1 MIYSRN
7 VQYFC
12 CISCWVECA
21 TFLNRFIS
29 SISSSDLIYY
39 CWRRAFF
46 PSRSAEVGMWTSLL
60 IIFLKRWGTRKRK
73 IFLPFPK
80 WCLCVLNVISSYMKC
95 LNIYS
100 NHYKSLRRKNIDMCQ
115 YVVNGNDYHLNIKR
129 VGKRENPFVSRVF
142 CTNGKCLQASAFR
155 LSPIKIQ

>member
-1 MIYSRN
+1 MFLVTSKSIFVKIMKWRKKKTMIYSRN

-46 PSRSAEVGMWTSLL
+46 PTRSAEVRMWTSLL
-60 IIFLKRWGTRKRK
+60 IIFFKRWRGTRKRK

-80 WCLCVLNVISSYMKC
+80 RCLCVLHQNVISSYMKC
-95 LNIYS
+95 PNIYTPKPLQES
-100 NHYKSLRRKNIDMCQ
+100 QEKKHW
-115 YVVNGNDYHLNIKR
+115 H
-129 VGKRENPFVSRVF
+129 VSI
-142 CTNGKCLQASAFR
+142 CSKW
-155 LSPIKIQ
+155 

>member
-1 MIYSRN
+1 MFLVTSKSIFVKIMKWRKKKTMIYSRN

-46 PSRSAEVGMWTSLL
+46 PTRSAEVRMWTSLL
-60 IIFLKRWGTRKRK
+60 IIFLKRWRATRKRK

-80 WCLCVLNVISSYMKC
+80 WCLCVLNVISSSYMKC
-95 LNIYS
+95 PNIYS
-100 NHYKSLRRKNIDMCQ
+100 KTTTRVSGEKTLTC
-115 YVVNGNDYHLNIKR
+115 VNM
-129 VGKRENPFVSRVF
+129 
-142 CTNGKCLQASAFR
+142 
-155 LSPIKIQ
+155 

>member
-1 MIYSRN
+1 MFLVTSKSIFVKIMKWRKKKTMIYSRN

-46 PSRSAEVGMWTSLL
+46 PTRSAEVRMWTSLL

-80 WCLCVLNVISSYMKC
+80 WCLCVLLQNVISSYMKC
-95 LNIYS
+95 PNIYS
-100 NHYKSLRRKNIDMCQ
+100 KTTTRVSGEKTLTC
-115 YVVNGNDYHLNIKR
+115 VNM
-129 VGKRENPFVSRVF
+129 
-142 CTNGKCLQASAFR
+142 
-155 LSPIKIQ
+155 